1 MRRWT
6 RFLALAL
13 CILSILTLSGC
24 GGLGGGKASKT
35 VAVLFPDS
43 SEIWRRS
50 GSSLQ
55 DSLQKVGFVV
65 DLRFAKT
72 ANEQTEQFRN
82 AVNQEPLTIIIG
94 AVDGKTLKDTLAE
107 AAAQGIPVIAYDRL
121 IMDSP
126 HVSYFVGFDAE
137 EIGRMQA
144 RSIER
149 ALRLKDPAGSDN
161 IEIFAG
167 DPEDSNS
174 YLFYNGAMEILS
186 PYLGTGRLHVPSGE
200 AIFKQT
206 ATEDWNAEK
215 AKARM
220 ERILQS
226 DYANGRPIGAIL
238 SPNDNLAGGIREAL
252 ELHYKGKWPFITG
265 LDADPEGIR
274 AIADGRQGMTIDKSP
289 ALPVKECLR
298 LVQEI
303 EAGQSVPTT
312 SKVNNGMREVPAFL
326 CKPSVIYKSNLKS
339 VHKANEY

>member
-1 MRRWT
+1 MKRWT
-6 RFLALAL
+6 RFLTLAL
-13 CILSILTLSGC
+13 CILSILTLTGC
-24 GGLGGGKASKT
+24 GGLRGWKASQN

-55 DSLQKVGFVV
+55 DSLKKVGFAV
-65 DLRFAKT
+65 DLRFANT
-72 ANEQTEQFRN
+72 ANEQTEQLRN
-82 AVNQEPLTIIIG
+82 AVNREPLAIIIG
-94 AVDGKTLKDTLAE
+94 AVDGKALKDGLAE

-149 ALRLKDPAGSDN
+149 ALRLKDPTGSDN

-174 YLFYNGAMEILS
+174 HLFYDGAMEILS
-186 PYLGTGRLHVPSGE
+186 PYLGAGRLHVPSGE

-206 ATEDWNAEK
+206 ATEEWSAEN

-226 DYANGRPIGAIL
+226 DYANGRPLGAVL

-252 ELHYKGKWPFITG
+252 NLHYKGTWPFITG

-274 AIADGRQGMTIDKSP
+274 ALADDRQGMTIDKPP

-303 EAGQSVPTT
+303 ATGQSVPTT
-312 SKVNNGMREVPAFL
+312 NKVNNGMRDVPAFL

-339 VHKANEY
+339 VHKEQ